1 VRPGRVG
8 VACVVAIARGK
19 AWYVRQTMD
28 DKRKLKGMLA
38 RIFSDATAEE
48 SERAELKAYLS
59 SGALTM
65 AEIKEVFADF
75 VHTTWK
81 ITMADGVISDVE
93 RQRLNEIVRVLGL
106 EVDTLPVEWVNT
118 LRGSVA
124 PRERH

>member
-1 VRPGRVG
+1 
-8 VACVVAIARGK
+8 
-19 AWYVRQTMD
+19 MD

-59 SGALTM
+59 SGVLSM
-65 AEIKEVFADF
+65 SEIKEVFEDF
-75 VHTTWK
+75 VQTTWK

-106 EVDTLPVEWVNT
+106 EVDSLPIEWVRT
-118 LRGSVA
+118 LRGSVL
-124 PRERH
+124 PSG